1 MSFIRC
7 FPFLIAGL
15 TLTAAEP
22 LRADEA
28 PASWSAVGLTG
39 EKFNLGSPRL
49 SAGWK
54 VDGVKGGT
62 TITLDAQDLVS
73 IRFAAADQQP
83 IAPKGAQVL
92 FPTGEVLIGDIKGT
106 DGDHLRLSNPHVG
119 EVSIPLGRVQGIV
132 MDPDASEAQVR
143 TYAAKIGAK
152 NRQADQVFLKNG
164 DMIVGVF
171 QEIVGHQVK
180 LERDGKPVSLARDL
194 VAAIAFDPSLV
205 DYKATA
211 DFYGQLR
218 LLDGSVINV
227 TNGSSD
233 DRKLA
238 VQAAFGATIDVERDG
253 LADLSFRNGRVAYL
267 SDIEPTKA
275 EAEPFL
281 DDRMEHRLDRS
292 VLGTA
297 LKVDGQTYA
306 KGIGVRSHSV
316 LTYAL
321 ANYERF
327 EAVAGLDAQAGSEA
341 SVRFRVE
348 VDGKK
353 AFDSG
358 EMTSG
363 SGGKRV
369 DVSVAGAKELK
380 LIVEYASR
388 GDVQDFADWCDA
400 RLVR

>member
-1 MSFIRC
+1 MSLLRC
-7 FPFLIAGL
+7 LLLLISGLGL
-15 TLTAAEP
+15 TVAKPVNAED
-22 LRADEA
+22 AS
-28 PASWSAVGLTG
+28 ASWSVVGLAG
-39 EKFNLGSPRL
+39 DKFNLGSPRL
-49 SAGWK
+49 SAGWRI
-54 VDGVKGGT
+54 DGVKGGST
-62 TITLDAQDLVS
+62 VLLDAQDLVS
-73 IRFAAADQQP
+73 LRFAAADQQP
-83 IAPKGAQVL
+83 GVPKGAQVL
-92 FPTGEVLIGDIKGT
+92 FPTGEILVGDIKGT
-106 DGDHLRLSNPHVG
+106 DGDHLRASNPHTG
-119 EVSIPLGRVQGIV
+119 EVSIPLACVQGIV

-143 TYAAKIGAK
+143 IYAGKITAK

-180 LERDGKPVSLARDL
+180 IERDGKPMSLARDL
-194 VAAIAFDPSLV
+194 VGAIAFDPSLV
-205 DYKATA
+205 DYKPTA
-211 DFYGQLR
+211 DFYGQIR

-233 DRKLA
+233 DRRLSA
-238 VQAAFGATIDVERDG
+238 QAAFGATIDIERDS

-267 SDIEPTKA
+267 SDLEPTKA

-281 DDRMEHRLDRS
+281 DDRMEHRIDRS

-297 LKVDGQTYA
+297 LKVDGHTYA
-306 KGIGVRSHSV
+306 KGIGVRSRSV
-316 LTYAL
+316 LTYTL

-327 EAVAGLDAQAGSEA
+327 EAVAGLDALAGSEA

-348 VDGKK
+348 VDGRS

-358 EMTSG
+358 EMTSA
-363 SGGKRV
+363 SGGKKV